1 MFNMNQF
8 ELINKCRR
16 TNTISGHVALMV
28 PFYYLPLALVL
39 MVLAVK
45 LLPTIKAFCKKFLLK
60 CRYVRIYVTMCLSM
74 STLSVVSQWEGNYAS
89 VIFNTTVFTYVWSIV
104 CSYVVNYIIL

>member
-1 MFNMNQF
+1 MNQF
-8 ELINKCRR
+8 ELTDECGR

-45 LLPTIKAFCKKFLLK
+45 LLPTIKAFCKECLLK
-60 CRYVRIYVTMCLSM
+60 YRYVRVTVCFSM
-74 STLSVVSQWEGNYAS
+74 STLSVGSQWEDNYVSA
-89 VIFNTTVFTYVWSIV
+89 IFNVTVFTYV
-104 CSYVVNYIIL
+104 